1 MSKITPDDMH
11 FVEKVWGWERWICN
25 NEKYCGKILHFFDGH
40 HCSWHVHKLKEE
52 HFYVS
57 TGTIEITFGYDE
69 DIAKAE
75 KKILNTEDAFHV
87 PIGLI
92 HQMRGVGGDA
102 EMFEFSTQH
111 FDSDSY
117 RILPGA

>member
-1 MSKITPDDMH
+1 MSKIENGEMH
-11 FVEKVWGWERWICN
+11 FVPKVWGWERWITN
-25 NEKYCGKILHFFDGH
+25 NEKYCGKVLHFDEGH

-57 TGTIEITFGYDE
+57 LGTIEITYGYDE
-69 DIAKAE
+69 DITKAAKQT
-75 KKILNTEDAFHV
+75 LNTGDGFHV

-92 HQMRGVGGDA
+92 HQMRAVGGPA

-111 FDSDSY
+111 FDSDSI
-117 RILPGA
+117 RIAPGK